1 MNMKI
6 WDAVKDD
13 FEGDTV
19 NEDWKKGIA
28 ATAIA
33 AASLLGGNAQVPKNV
48 PNQAITQQM
57 NTNKDTLSPEMMGE
71 WNNFIMWLK
80 SKGLAGNPKM
90 DHIAFSQQAMTAYK
104 QENPDSKIS
113 YDIVRPVQTQIKNFR
128 QYSIN
133 KIRQGKMDVKPVK
146 DFNLAPD
153 YSNYMDWVN
162 KTTEDGILGQYTSQF
177 MFPKYYITYMTDANR
192 GVTTDMGYSTKL

>member
-1 MNMKI
+1 MKI
-6 WDAVKDD
+6 WDTIKEE
-13 FEGDTV
+13 FEPVDI
-19 NEDWKKGIA
+19 NEDWKKNVA

-33 AASLLGGNAQVPKNV
+33 AASLLGGKAQTIKNT
-48 PNQAITQQM
+48 PNQTIIQQIH
-57 NTNKDTLSPEMMGE
+57 TNKDTLSPEMMEE
-71 WNNFIMWLK
+71 WNNFILWLRT
-80 SKGLAGNPKM
+80 KGLAGNPKM

-104 QENPDSKIS
+104 QETPDSKIT